1 MRLPLMA
8 RIQQSGFKSTGD
20 TSERRAPP
28 GRRRPAQAQASSDH
42 KMSSPLSSPGSSPV
56 ANRPEDEEDEES
68 EEEPAEV
75 LPQEARMLQ
84 IYLML

>member
-1 MRLPLMA
+1 ML
-8 RIQQSGFKSTGD
+8 QTDVSC
-20 TSERRAPP
+20 SERRAPP

-42 KMSSPLSSPGSSPV
+42 EMSSPLSSPGSSPV

>member
-1 MRLPLMA
+1 VNVGPRLEEDGLL
-8 RIQQSGFKSTGD
+8 K
-20 TSERRAPP
+20 
-28 GRRRPAQAQASSDH
+28 RRPSSDH
-42 KMSSPLSSPGSSPV
+42 EMSSPLSSPGSSPV
-56 ANRPEDEEDEES
+56 ANRPEDEEDKES

>member
-1 MRLPLMA
+1 
-8 RIQQSGFKSTGD
+8 
-20 TSERRAPP
+20 
-28 GRRRPAQAQASSDH
+28 
-42 KMSSPLSSPGSSPV
+42 MSSLLSSPGSSPV